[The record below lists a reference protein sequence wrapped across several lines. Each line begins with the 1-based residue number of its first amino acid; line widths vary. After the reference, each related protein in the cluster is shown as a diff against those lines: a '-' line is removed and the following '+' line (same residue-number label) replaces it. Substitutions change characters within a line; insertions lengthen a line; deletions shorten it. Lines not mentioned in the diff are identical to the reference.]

1 MKNTLH
7 WKSEKN
13 LYNKILYNVEIPET
27 RDDVVWHE
35 IVGQSLAQVQR
46 LMLQRQLDKLN
57 PAVQYIYKY
66 SKRKYEGNL
75 MSFI

>member
-1 MKNTLH
+1 M
-7 WKSEKN
+7 
-13 LYNKILYNVEIPET
+13 YNKILYNVEIPET

-66 SKRKYEGNL
+66 IYKYSKRKYEGNL